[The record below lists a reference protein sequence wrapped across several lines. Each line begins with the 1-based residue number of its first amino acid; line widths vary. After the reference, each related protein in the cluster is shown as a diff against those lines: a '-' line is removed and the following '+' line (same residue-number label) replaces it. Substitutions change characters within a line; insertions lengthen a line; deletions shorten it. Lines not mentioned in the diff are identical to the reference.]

1 MTKKVT
7 GVGFVRSPEGL
18 RVAYR
23 YAKIDDQGN
32 ITDSNIRGSY
42 IDDSEET
49 EAFLQGIEA
58 AVLAHIGEG

>member
-49 EAFLQGIEA
+49 EKFLARIEA
-58 AVLAHIGEG
+58 AVLAHIEEV